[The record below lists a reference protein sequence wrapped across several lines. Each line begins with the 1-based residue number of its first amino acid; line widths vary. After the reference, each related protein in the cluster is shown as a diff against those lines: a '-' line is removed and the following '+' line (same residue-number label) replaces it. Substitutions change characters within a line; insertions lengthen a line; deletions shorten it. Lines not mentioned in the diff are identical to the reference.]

1 MVVGPGGSTTSI
13 GLFGSGETLS
23 VGSLSPDANYTVRI
37 VIRDLGTGKE
47 TIISGEQIS
56 KASTP

>member
-13 GLFGSGETLS
+13 GLFGAGETLS
-23 VGSLSPDANYTVRI
+23 VGSLSPDANYTVKV

-47 TIISGEQIS
+47 TIISGDPIG
-56 KASTP
+56 KD